1 VIPDLTRKLD
11 RVFNPKVI
19 AVVGDKKANGYSWLK
34 SLIHFTG
41 KLYSVQIDEKEI
53 PGIVE
58 LGVTNVKSLMD
69 IPEPVDFVVCA
80 VPRKVLPRVLEDC
93 IRKEVG
99 GVTAFTS
106 GFAETDEEG
115 KRMQQQIAERAT
127 AAGLPL
133 IGPNCM
139 GIFRPKLGIRHGV
152 DQYYGET
159 GPVGVIAQ
167 SGGQAT
173 FITTGARANGLR
185 TSKSVSFGNAAVLEA
200 ADFLEYLGQDEE
212 TKAIAMYIEGVRDG
226 RRFFRTLRQ
235 VAPRKPVI
243 IWRGGQTE
251 DGARAARSHT
261 GSLAS
266 SMAIWDA
273 VARQCGAIRADTLDD
288 VLDYLKAMV
297 FIKPS
302 TGDRV
307 GLISMSGGQAVVT
320 ADAFARAGLR
330 VPALT
335 ERSYA
340 ELASFFNVI
349 GGSYRNPLDVSW
361 NFDSTDLAGRLL
373 GILQADENIDA
384 VSMEFGVGAMQRRWR
399 RDPAFAEGLLTYL
412 VRYKEESPKP
422 FFITLFP
429 GKWEAEA
436 LEIRE
441 KLQERG
447 IATYPSFQR
456 GANAYRRLVDYYRAH
471 AREA

>member
-1 VIPDLTRKLD
+1 MIPDLTRKLD

-41 KLYSVQIDEKEI
+41 KLYSVQIDENEI

-115 KRMQQQIAERAT
+115 KRLQQQIAERAT

-159 GPVGVIAQ
+159 GPVGVVAQ

-185 TSKSVSFGNAAVLEA
+185 ASKSVSFGNAAVLEA

-335 ERSYA
+335 ERSYT
-340 ELASFFNVI
+340 ELAGFFNVI

-361 NFDSTDLAGRLL
+361 NFDSTDLAQRLL
-373 GILQADENIDA
+373 TILQNDENIDA
-384 VSMEFGVGAMQRRWR
+384 VSMELGVGAMQRRWR
-399 RDPAFAEGLLTYL
+399 RDPAFAEGLLDYL

-447 IATYPSFQR
+447 LATYPSFQR
-456 GANAYRRLVDYYRAH
+456 SANAYRRLVDYHRAH